1 MYLCKIK
8 NNILS
13 IMDLQTLIV
22 ERRKQIGATQEELS
36 DVCDISCSYLKLIEQ
51 GKANPTIEIL
61 WKILDA
67 LGFELKVY
75 DKFTQKEVL

>member
-1 MYLCKIK
+1 MDYH
-8 NNILS
+8 S
-13 IMDLQTLIV
+13 IIAT
-22 ERRKQIGATQEELS
+22 RRKKIGVSQDELA
-36 DVCDISCSYLKLIEQ
+36 DVCNISCSYLKLIEQ

-75 DKFTQKEVL
+75 DKFTQKKVL